1 MQNVIL
7 KLIYYD
13 IMILLARYC
22 DSFTYYYVRLLG
34 SFFNVRFY
42 QTNIII

>member
-13 IMILLARYC
+13 ILLARYC